1 MGLICLVRDSQILQK
16 TTFFFAYIALQFSYP
31 KPPIYRT
38 LSSFFSVSYFL
49 CIKRRK
55 KSPKNTPKKH
65 SLFTHPSRALACAH
79 IFILQIKIVVMEQPP
94 NLLPVR
100 VSAVVQALALVAV
113 RVRASVVARISQVLP
128 SRRGSC
134 SYVQFLAP
142 CAPYASAL

>member
-1 MGLICLVRDSQILQK
+1 MMEFESFLSKFQFPHYANIQKKKQIPLLNSLFTALLNHFIKSKLFLVS
-16 TTFFFAYIALQFSYP
+16 
-31 KPPIYRT
+31 
-38 LSSFFSVSYFL
+38 
-49 CIKRRK
+49 IKRRK